1 MSDKDCKK
9 CSGGGKTMFGA
20 AFAAAIGAL
29 AGLLFAP
36 KPGKQLRKDIA
47 KQAGVMR
54 KNLEKTSSE
63 IQERVHNTFQNV
75 GSSLEQHYSELKAQ
89 VLAAIDFYKQFKT
102 SSVLLLE
109 TTRMLVD
116 KLMKQMKGL
125 DLDERDD
132 KNKPIFA
139 LNTIT
144 ATIEK
149 VPGLVVKLDEA
160 EKAIASE
167 LKSDSKMRGQGEKTI
182 FEDNLEI

>member
-1 MSDKDCKK
+1 MKLFKYEGYRVIIEPEALLLKPFRVIWDRDKKDTKEKAITELGFVYFFSDPRSDYQYIVDEDERIK
-9 CSGGGKTMFGA
+9 
-20 AFAAAIGAL
+20 AIKEGE
-29 AGLLFAP
+29 GLP
-36 KPGKQLRKDIA
+36 DKWVPDK
-47 KQAGVMR
+47 
-54 KNLEKTSSE
+54 
-63 IQERVHNTFQNV
+63 
-75 GSSLEQHYSELKAQ
+75 Q

-116 KLMKQMKGL
+116 KLMKQMKTL

-160 EKAIASE
+160 EKTIAAE
-167 LKSDSKMRGQGEKTI
+167 LKNDSRMRGQGEKSV

>member
-1 MSDKDCKK
+1 MKLFKFEGYRVIIEPEALLLKPFRLIWERDKKETKEKAINELGFVYFFADPRSDYQYIVDEDERIK
-9 CSGGGKTMFGA
+9 
-20 AFAAAIGAL
+20 AIKEGE
-29 AGLLFAP
+29 GLP
-36 KPGKQLRKDIA
+36 DKWVPDK
-47 KQAGVMR
+47 
-54 KNLEKTSSE
+54 
-63 IQERVHNTFQNV
+63 
-75 GSSLEQHYSELKAQ
+75 Q

-160 EKAIASE
+160 EKTIAAE

-182 FEDNLEI
+182 FEDNIDI

>member
-1 MSDKDCKK
+1 MKLFKFEGYKVIIEPEALLLKPFRLIWERDKKETKEKAINELGFVYFFADPRSDYQYIVDEDERIK
-9 CSGGGKTMFGA
+9 
-20 AFAAAIGAL
+20 AIKEGE
-29 AGLLFAP
+29 GLP
-36 KPGKQLRKDIA
+36 DKWVPDK
-47 KQAGVMR
+47 
-54 KNLEKTSSE
+54 
-63 IQERVHNTFQNV
+63 
-75 GSSLEQHYSELKAQ
+75 Q
-89 VLAAIDFYKQFKT
+89 VLTAIDFYKQFKT

-160 EKAIASE
+160 EKTIAAE

-182 FEDNLEI
+182 FEDNIDI

>member
-1 MSDKDCKK
+1 MKLFKYEGFKVTIEPEAILLKPFRIIWERYKKDTKEKAINELGFVYFFADPRSDYQYIVDEEDRIK
-9 CSGGGKTMFGA
+9 
-20 AFAAAIGAL
+20 AIKEGE
-29 AGLLFAP
+29 GLP
-36 KPGKQLRKDIA
+36 DKWVPDKQI
-47 KQAGVMR
+47 
-54 KNLEKTSSE
+54 
-63 IQERVHNTFQNV
+63 
-75 GSSLEQHYSELKAQ
+75 
-89 VLAAIDFYKQFKT
+89 LAAIDFYKQFKT

-116 KLMKQMKGL
+116 KLMKQMKSL

-149 VPGLVVKLDEA
+149 VPALVLKLDEA
-160 EKAIASE
+160 EKTISSE
-167 LKSDSKMRGQGEKTI
+167 LKNDSRMRGQGEKSV

>member
-1 MSDKDCKK
+1 MKLFKYEGYRVIIEPEALLLKPFRVIWERDKKETKEKAINELGFVYFFADPRSDYQYIVDEDERIK
-9 CSGGGKTMFGA
+9 
-20 AFAAAIGAL
+20 AIKEGE
-29 AGLLFAP
+29 GLP
-36 KPGKQLRKDIA
+36 DKWVPDK
-47 KQAGVMR
+47 
-54 KNLEKTSSE
+54 
-63 IQERVHNTFQNV
+63 
-75 GSSLEQHYSELKAQ
+75 Q

-160 EKAIASE
+160 EKTIAAE

-182 FEDNLEI
+182 FEDNIDI

>member
-1 MSDKDCKK
+1 MKLFKFEGYKVIIEPEALLLKPFRLIWERDKKETKEKAINKLGFVYFFADPRSDYQYIVDEDERIK
-9 CSGGGKTMFGA
+9 
-20 AFAAAIGAL
+20 AIKEGE
-29 AGLLFAP
+29 GLP
-36 KPGKQLRKDIA
+36 DKWVPDK
-47 KQAGVMR
+47 
-54 KNLEKTSSE
+54 
-63 IQERVHNTFQNV
+63 
-75 GSSLEQHYSELKAQ
+75 Q

-160 EKAIASE
+160 EKTIAAE

-182 FEDNLEI
+182 FEDNIDI

>member
-1 MSDKDCKK
+1 
-9 CSGGGKTMFGA
+9 MFGA

-89 VLAAIDFYKQFKT
+89 VLAAIEQLDSKT
-102 SSVLLLE
+102 
-109 TTRMLVD
+109 
-116 KLMKQMKGL
+116 KLTQK
-125 DLDERDD
+125 R
-132 KNKPIFA
+132 F
-139 LNTIT
+139 NTIV
-144 ATIEK
+144 EE
-149 VPGLVVKLDEA
+149 VV
-160 EKAIASE
+160 E
-167 LKSDSKMRGQGEKTI
+167 LYAKGKEWTEETMQQLIDRLKKEWENFKK
-182 FEDNLEI
+182 

>member
-1 MSDKDCKK
+1 MKLFKYEGYRVIIEPEALLLKPFRVIWERDKKDTKEKAINELGFVYFFADPRSDYQYIVDEDERIK
-9 CSGGGKTMFGA
+9 
-20 AFAAAIGAL
+20 AIKEGE
-29 AGLLFAP
+29 GLP
-36 KPGKQLRKDIA
+36 DKWVPDK
-47 KQAGVMR
+47 
-54 KNLEKTSSE
+54 
-63 IQERVHNTFQNV
+63 
-75 GSSLEQHYSELKAQ
+75 Q

-149 VPGLVVKLDEA
+149 VQGLVVKLDEA
-160 EKAIASE
+160 EKTIAAE

-182 FEDNLEI
+182 FEDNIDI

>member
-1 MSDKDCKK
+1 MKLFKYEGYRVIIEPEALLLKPFRVIWERDKKETKEKAINELGFVYFFADPRSDYQYIVDEDERIK
-9 CSGGGKTMFGA
+9 
-20 AFAAAIGAL
+20 AIKEGE
-29 AGLLFAP
+29 GLP
-36 KPGKQLRKDIA
+36 DKWVPDK
-47 KQAGVMR
+47 
-54 KNLEKTSSE
+54 
-63 IQERVHNTFQNV
+63 
-75 GSSLEQHYSELKAQ
+75 Q

-160 EKAIASE
+160 EKTIASE

>member
-1 MSDKDCKK
+1 MKLFKFEGYKVIIEPEALLLKPFRVIWERDKKETKEKAINELGFVYFFADPRSDYQYIVDEDERIK
-9 CSGGGKTMFGA
+9 
-20 AFAAAIGAL
+20 AIKEGE
-29 AGLLFAP
+29 GLP
-36 KPGKQLRKDIA
+36 DKWVPDK
-47 KQAGVMR
+47 
-54 KNLEKTSSE
+54 
-63 IQERVHNTFQNV
+63 
-75 GSSLEQHYSELKAQ
+75 Q

-160 EKAIASE
+160 EKTIAAE

-182 FEDNLEI
+182 FEDNIDI